1 MKSRSWIGL
10 ALLAVLL
17 SGAQAQA
24 TTVFSFSGT
33 AHAFTPGGEAFRGT
47 LTYTP
52 ESTSG
57 PDSGSGC
64 YLGLVDYDIR
74 LASGA
79 RIQGGLPEAN
89 FSSGCWYGDIYDEVP
104 DTDITVPGSEFD
116 YFAEY
121 LYWSFRSVPD
131 PLSPE
136 DLLAGL
142 MGSYW
147 EVFLFDYDAPER
159 FVYGVVESASIVPEP
174 ETIALFGLGLV
185 TLWMARRRRRLPA
198 TLPMIHPAGR

>member
-1 MKSRSWIGL
+1 MTLRRWVGL
-10 ALLAVLL
+10 ALLGLLL
-17 SGAQAQA
+17 SGAQARA
-24 TTVFSFSGT
+24 MSVLSFSGT
-33 AHAFTPGGEAFRGT
+33 AYAFTPGGEDFRGT

-52 ESTSG
+52 ESASG
-57 PDSGSGC
+57 PYSSSGC

-89 FSSGCWYGDIYDEVP
+89 FSGGCGYGAIYDEVP
-104 DTDITVPGSEFD
+104 DTDLTVPGSEFD

-121 LYWSFRSVPD
+121 LYWSFHPVAD
-131 PLSPE
+131 PLSAE
-136 DLLAGL
+136 ALLAGL
-142 MGSYW
+142 LGSYW

-159 FVYGVVESASIVPEP
+159 FVYGVVESASLVPEP

-185 TLWMARRRRRLPA
+185 TLWAVRRRRRSPA
-198 TLPMIHPAGR
+198 SLTNRLTAP